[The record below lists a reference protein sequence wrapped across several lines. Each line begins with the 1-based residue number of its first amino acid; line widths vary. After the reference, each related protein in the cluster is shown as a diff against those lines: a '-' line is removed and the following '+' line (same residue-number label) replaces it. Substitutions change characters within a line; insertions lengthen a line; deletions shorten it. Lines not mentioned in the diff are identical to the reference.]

1 MTEQLAWTIAAAAV
15 GFVAAVLFCIGN
27 AFNAAEDILSQAT
40 PYWGF
45 SQPLARAFA
54 TQRAQYAV
62 GAVMLFLAFVLQLAA
77 ALAPSD
83 RAASLPSSLN
93 SWWSLLAGV
102 LLPVAVV
109 SWIAVR
115 VLLRATYAR
124 VLRLQATQRAAQ
136 EQKANAPKPKP

>member
-15 GFVAAVLFCIGN
+15 GFAAAVLFCIGN
-27 AFNAAEDILSQAT
+27 VFNAAEDILSQAT

-62 GAVMLFLAFVLQLAA
+62 GAFMLFLAFCLQLEA
-77 ALAPSD
+77 ALASGD

-109 SWIAVR
+109 CSLAVR
-115 VLLRATYAR
+115 VVFRATYAR
-124 VLRLQATQRAAQ
+124 VLRLHAAQRAAQ
-136 EQKANAPKPKP
+136 EQKADAPKP